1 MEESTANFIL
11 QNIADD
17 VKEIKENSKD
27 QQTRILDLE
36 KFVAKQTVI
45 NGILTV
51 IGSASLVSII
61 GIAIKVIFGGN

>member
-1 MEESTANFIL
+1 MDESTANVIL

-27 QQTRILDLE
+27 QQVRISDIE
-36 KFVAKQTVI
+36 KFVARQSVI

-51 IGSASLVSII
+51 IGSTSLASIV
-61 GIAIKVIFGGN
+61 GIALKLTFGGN